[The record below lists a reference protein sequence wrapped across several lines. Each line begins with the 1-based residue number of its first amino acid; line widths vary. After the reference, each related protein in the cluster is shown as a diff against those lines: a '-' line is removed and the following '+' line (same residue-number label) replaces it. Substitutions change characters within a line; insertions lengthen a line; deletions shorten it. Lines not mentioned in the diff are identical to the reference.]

1 MKIKI
6 ISFFTLFFTLFFS
19 NSSFS
24 IDSPNHLVKAK
35 VLFNEIYDIN
45 ISEGQYK
52 VSVELL
58 LSWDGNIDLFVKKFS
73 DNFRANRKDNTNYK
87 KYTYKIKSKY

>member
-58 LSWDGNIDLFVKKFS
+58 LSWDGNIDLFLKKFS
-73 DNFRANRKDNTNYK
+73 DNVVHGESLTIFLRKFGILNF
-87 KYTYKIKSKY
+87 

>member
-45 ISEGQYK
+45 ISKGQFR
-52 VSVELL
+52 VSAELMMT
-58 LSWDGNIDLFVKKFS
+58 WDGAAELFLSEFG
-73 DNFRANRKDNTNYK
+73 DEDGM
-87 KYTYKIKSKY
+87 